1 MHDIIV
7 VSDLHLGR
15 GKNAETGRYH
25 RLEAFFFDDDFY
37 AFCRWLCR
45 ESAERKVE
53 VKLVL
58 NGDTFDLLRIDFD
71 RREGANARERRFGP
85 TITPERA
92 AATVSEILAG
102 HPGFVAGLAHVLTAG
117 HPVVILPGNHDLE
130 LQWAP
135 VQDAVRDAIAR
146 EVRAGG
152 DEAAAES
159 AIREL
164 TFEPWFHYEPGRIW
178 IEHGCQYDKDNS
190 FQFFLRSDIVDK
202 PTAIDSLERDMPVG
216 TFFQRY
222 LYNFFGSI
230 TFIVPSSRANSR
242 YFRWLLINRPRLL
255 AKVTISHFPFFLQV
269 LRRIAKAG
277 GNTTELA
284 DAHSREL
291 DRLASAGDL
300 DGPLQK
306 IDQLKAAHGSTARV
320 ARGLLSDMLKI
331 GGLAVLLALLVAG
344 LWFAGFQAINQFD
357 VGVTLKA
364 ILFVVLN
371 FVFLLTLTGGIGYT
385 LLRPP
390 NAPPSRPGRSAAS
403 RISALLDVPI
413 VTMGHSH
420 DEVVFRLR
428 RDGHA
433 GGWFYNTGTWVAV
446 FTHDELLPRERV
458 QYTFLRVRGNSAEL
472 MHYSPGR
479 NDAVPVILID
489 DDRWSEPEK
498 PVETLPS

>member
-1 MHDIIV
+1 MHDIVV

-15 GKNAETGRYH
+15 GKNPETGRYH
-25 RLEAFFFDDDFY
+25 RLEAFFFDDDFC

-45 ESAERKVE
+45 DADERKVD

-58 NGDTFDLLRIDFD
+58 NGDTFDLLRIDFNP
-71 RREGANARERRFGP
+71 REGATARERRFGP

-92 AATVSEILAG
+92 AATVTEILAG
-102 HPGFVAGLAHVLTAG
+102 HHGFVAGLAHVLVKG

-130 LQWAP
+130 IQWEP
-135 VQDAVRDAIAR
+135 VQQAVRQAIVA
-146 EVRAGG
+146 EVRASGN
-152 DEAAAES
+152 DAAAER
-159 AIREL
+159 AARGL

-190 FQFFLRSDIVDK
+190 FQYFLRSDIVDNEA
-202 PTAIDSLERDMPVG
+202 AIGSIERDMPVG

-230 TFIVPSSRANSR
+230 TFIVPSSRANTR

-255 AKVTISHFPFFLQV
+255 AKVTTSHFPFFVQV

-291 DRLASAGDL
+291 GRLAVTADL

-306 IDQLKAAHGSTARV
+306 IDDLKATHGSAARV
-320 ARGLLSDMLKI
+320 ARGLLSDFLKV

-364 ILFVVLN
+364 LLFVVLN

-390 NAPPSRPGRSAAS
+390 KAPPSRPGRNAAG
-403 RISALLDVPI
+403 RISKLLDVPI

-420 DEVVFRLR
+420 DEVVFRLKR
-428 RDGHA
+428 NGDA

-458 QYTFLRVRGNSAEL
+458 QYTFLRVRGINAEL

-498 PVETLPS
+498 PAETLPA